1 MSSKRKQLKTTKKT
15 KKSSIDDSKRD
26 SFSQRIGDDLSEVI
40 LQYLSLKDKLRL
52 ECVFKQFQRT
62 IFERQYSL
70 DIKEFQN
77 KRFNFKA
84 FKCVLKKKCLNVSNI
99 SEVVPN
105 GLRLITKKGQMDPQ
119 KDKPIVSSFK
129 TNTN

>member
-1 MSSKRKQLKTTKKT
+1 MTSTELK
-15 KKSSIDDSKRD
+15 SIDLNQRRD
-26 SFSQRIGDDLSEVI
+26 SFDERICDDLSEVI